1 MKEVSLQIGLSK
13 EEIKSLIG
21 RYHFEDTG
29 LLGMEYLYKA
39 MEPLVRPKVFYE
51 INPVL
56 PFIKYDKC
64 VISIV
69 TLGKYV
75 DLLEN
80 IYSLAG
86 NVSEAYKIDC
96 LSLEL
101 LDKTYAA
108 INKIVND
115 ETGQWVE
122 GYDFIGDRYP
132 LEKITEILDYSGQK
146 EVTCNA
152 FFALQPKNSVIFA
165 ANLSDKRENSN
176 CNVCSRCRNKG
187 CPNRKEDNRARPENN
202 LSYGYQKIFG
212 KPV

>member
-13 EEIKSLIG
+13 EEIRSLIG
-21 RYHFEDTG
+21 RYHFEDTD

-56 PFIKYDKC
+56 PFFEYDKC

-75 DLLEN
+75 DLLED
-80 IYSLAG
+80 IYSSAG
-86 NVSEAYKIDC
+86 NVSEAYRIDC

-101 LDKTYAA
+101 LNKAYAA
-108 INKIVND
+108 IHKIVND
-115 ETGQWVE
+115 ETGQWME
-122 GYDFIGDRYP
+122 GYDFIGDKYP

-152 FFALQPKNSVIFA
+152 FFALQPKKSVIFA
-165 ANLSDKRENSN
+165 ANLTDKREKSN
-176 CNVCSRCRNKG
+176 CNVCSRCKNKG
-187 CPNRKEDNRARPENN
+187 CSNRKEDNRAHSENH
-202 LSYGYQKIFG
+202 LSYGYQSIFG
-212 KPV
+212 KSI